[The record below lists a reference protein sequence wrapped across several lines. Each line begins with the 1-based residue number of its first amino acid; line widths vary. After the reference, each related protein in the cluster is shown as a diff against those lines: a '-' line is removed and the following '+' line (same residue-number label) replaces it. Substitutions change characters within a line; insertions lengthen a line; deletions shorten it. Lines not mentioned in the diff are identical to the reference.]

1 MFDWLVTVAH
11 ISDANMADLGPQGSQ
26 ENIAI
31 LQRDSIYKDQFIVTA
46 KDNQAAEVMANDTLT
61 ESGEYPVDSEGKDT
75 GWRYCITKMG

>member
-11 ISDANMADLGPQGSQ
+11 NADGNMADLGPQGSK